1 MCKFNIRNSVTN
13 KLIENDTNRQSPK
26 RIRNNLYSSNDL
38 SENETNQRY
47 PKRSHVNSQTLN
59 SPTTEIRSSI
69 NSMNLQNSVT
79 RNKTKKC
86 GLCDKTNHT
95 TNRSVYCTYY
105 IGNSVT
111 IKFFCY
117 YRLFNFESKN

>member
-1 MCKFNIRNSVTN
+1 
-13 KLIENDTNRQSPK
+13 L
-26 RIRNNLYSSNDL
+26 IRNNLYSSNDL
-38 SENETNQRY
+38 SENETNQRS
-47 PKRSHVNSQTLN
+47 PKRSRVN

-95 TNRSVYCTYY
+95 TNRSVHC
-105 IGNSVT
+105 
-111 IKFFCY
+111 
-117 YRLFNFESKN
+117 

>member
-1 MCKFNIRNSVTN
+1 MVCPSCQSDTHQNRNSLLCKFNIRNSGTN
-13 KLIENDTNRQSPK
+13 NLIENNTNRQSPK

-38 SENETNQRY
+38 SENETNQRS
-47 PKRSHVNSQTLN
+47 PKRSRVNSPTVI

-95 TNRSVYCTYY
+95 TNRSVHC
-105 IGNSVT
+105 
-111 IKFFCY
+111 
-117 YRLFNFESKN
+117 